1 MYIITDPLH
10 SMREFFRIRNEIT
23 VRITLFQAPA
33 VIDDQIFVSGL
44 QISVFYHAICHLT
57 DHFFIDIPGKGIPG
71 IPAHRRVSAIGLF
84 ILLSILS
91 YTPLSLLS
99 FIPSFADMIYF
110 CEISAVRDAFS
121 ESLMSLSY
129 LLS

>member
-1 MYIITDPLH
+1 MFKTARITGTGMGSCTGIHAEFESFSMYIITDPLH

-71 IPAHRRVSAIGLF
+71 IPTHRRGQCDWFVHFVIHPFLYSV
-84 ILLSILS
+84 
-91 YTPLSLLS
+91 
-99 FIPSFADMIYF
+99 
-110 CEISAVRDAFS
+110 ISSVIHPFLR
-121 ESLMSLSY
+121 
-129 LLS
+129 